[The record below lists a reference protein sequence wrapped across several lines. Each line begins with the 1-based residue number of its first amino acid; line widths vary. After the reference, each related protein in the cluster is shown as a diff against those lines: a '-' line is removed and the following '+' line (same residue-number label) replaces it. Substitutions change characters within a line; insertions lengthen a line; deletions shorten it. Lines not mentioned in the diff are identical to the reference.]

1 MIEAIQGGQ
10 HRGGAAAAAAADD
23 EEDPLEAFMKANE
36 SSVTKEKEKAEAHQR
51 AWDAQYAGK
60 DVEICEKIEEEKN
73 MNLHCYICK
82 MWGHTK
88 VNCPSKR
95 CRFCGKQGHVQENC
109 PAKDEQVAGKLA
121 EEKLNKRKKAY
132 DAKKAKRKEQWEAE
146 LRRKSGVSPS

>member
-1 MIEAIQGGQ
+1 MGRPVRRQARRDLPHISPTP
-10 HRGGAAAAAAADD
+10 R
-23 EEDPLEAFMKANE
+23 LYL
-36 SSVTKEKEKAEAHQR
+36 AHITPISR
-51 AWDAQYAGK
+51 PYLAGK

-109 PAKDEQVAGKLA
+109 PAKDEQVAGKP
-121 EEKLNKRKKAY
+121 NP
-132 DAKKAKRKEQWEAE
+132 
-146 LRRKSGVSPS
+146 SP

>member
-1 MIEAIQGGQ
+1 MIEAIQGGTGQ
-10 HRGGAAAAAAADD
+10 HRGGAAAAAADD

-36 SSVTKEKEKAEAHQR
+36 SSVTKEKERAEAHQR
-51 AWDAQYAGK
+51 AWEAQYAGK

-109 PAKDEQVAGKLA
+109 PAKDEQVAGKP
-121 EEKLNKRKKAY
+121 NP
-132 DAKKAKRKEQWEAE
+132 
-146 LRRKSGVSPS
+146 SP